1 MRSNIETMTVP
12 AFAVVVPQQARGR
25 ALSGIGEACA
35 ASAVATLM
43 AVTAAV
49 LAALAAT
56 RTGDVVALG
65 LGCAC
70 SVAAPALAMI
80 VHGLDA
86 RHAGRIVAGGALLA
100 PAAAV
105 YFLFEDPRW
114 LVDDAVIAAV
124 LAAVGALGALG
135 AWRLEQRH
143 GLWGWW
149 LVAAPSLG
157 GLWAIARFLVP
168 AQVWLEWPW

>member
-1 MRSNIETMTVP
+1 MTVP
-12 AFAVVVPQQARGR
+12 AFAVALPPRARLQV
-25 ALSGIGEACA
+25 LSRVGEACA

-43 AVTAAV
+43 AVTCAV

-56 RTGDVVALG
+56 RSGDVVALG

-70 SVAAPALAMI
+70 TVAAPALAMI

-86 RHAGRIVAGGALLA
+86 RQAGRVVAGGALLA

-105 YFLFEDPRW
+105 QYLFEDPRW
-114 LVDDAVIAAV
+114 LLGDSV
-124 LAAVGALGALG
+124 LAAALLGVAAFGALVG
-135 AWRLEQRH
+135 WSLEKRH
-143 GLWGWW
+143 SLWGWW
-149 LVAAPSLG
+149 LVSAPALG
-157 GLWAIARFLVP
+157 ALWFIALHLRP

>member
-1 MRSNIETMTVP
+1 MSVP
-12 AFAVVVPQQARGR
+12 AFAIVVPRRARLG
-25 ALSGIGEACA
+25 ALGSVGEACA

-43 AVTAAV
+43 AVTCAV

-56 RTGDVVALG
+56 RSGDVVALG
-65 LGCAC
+65 LGCAGT
-70 SVAAPALAMI
+70 VAAPALAMI

-105 YFLFEDPRW
+105 QYLFEDPRW
-114 LVDDAVIAAV
+114 LIDDTTIAVALLAV
-124 LAAVGALGALG
+124 AALGALIG
-135 AWRLEQRH
+135 WRLEKRH
-143 GLWGWW
+143 SLWGWW
-149 LVAAPSLG
+149 LVAAPALG
-157 GLWAIARFLVP
+157 ALWFIALHLRP